1 MGQLTFCPHLQN
13 GDDDANRTYSWVVVR
28 VIFLHGTLRPQL
40 NKLFIVN
47 VPPKIHGSSKSRLQR
62 RHLTKPLRCSRIQG
76 WTASLISQGLLLL
89 PSLFS
94 AYPGFSQHLQ
104 STILSPA
111 ARAFAQAFLYIVNV
125 RLLPSLPGRLLL
137 LLCVLV

>member
-1 MGQLTFCPHLQN
+1 M
-13 GDDDANRTYSWVVVR
+13 
-28 VIFLHGTLRPQL
+28 
-40 NKLFIVN
+40 FIVD
-47 VPPKIHGSSKSRLQR
+47 VPAKIHGSSKSRLQR

-94 AYPGFSQHLQ
+94 AHPGFSQHLQ

-111 ARAFAQAFLYIVNV
+111 AGPLH
-125 RLLPSLPGRLLL
+125 RLFSIL
-137 LLCVLV
+137 